1 MVAKITTPS
10 RILAALNYNE
20 NKVKLGKAKCIHA
33 NGFLQELKDLSF
45 TQKLNGFERLNQ
57 RNERAKT
64 KTLHISLN
72 FDPSEKISIG
82 KLNSIA
88 DAYIKGIGFD
98 NQPYLVYQHHDAGHP
113 HIHIVTTTIREDG
126 SRINTHNIGRNQSE
140 KTRKELEVSF
150 NLVKASDKQRQSIQ
164 QLTPVNSKMLY
175 GKTETRNA
183 INCAVNNVLK
193 NYLFCSLPEFNAIL
207 QQFNII
213 ADRGSEDSR
222 MYKNR
227 GLHYRILDSAGNK
240 MGVPIKASLLS
251 ENPGLKNLEKVFEK
265 NKELIDRFKQPLRQ
279 TIDEVL
285 SKNPGSL
292 NELVER
298 LTQKDILTVL
308 RKSVDGRVYGITFV
322 DQRNKTVFNG
332 SDIGKAYSAAHLQNR
347 LAKIATK
354 SIKRVPAHADD
365 QPLPEIKE
373 NLIELLLQP
382 EQEFNVQPGGLIKK
396 KRKRKRKYL
405 GL

>member
-1 MVAKITTPS
+1 MVAKITTPT
-10 RILAALNYNE
+10 RLLAALNYNE
-20 NKVKLGKAKCIHA
+20 NKVKQGKAKCIHA

-45 TQKLNGFERLNQ
+45 SQKLNGFERLNQ

-72 FDPSEKISIG
+72 FDPSEKLPIS
-82 KLNSIA
+82 KLNSLA

-150 NLVKASDKQRQSIQ
+150 DLVKASNKQRQSIQ
-164 QLTPVNSKMLY
+164 PLTPVNSKILY

-207 QQFNII
+207 QQFNIC
-213 ADRGSEDSR
+213 ADRGSEDSK

-227 GLHYRILDSAGNK
+227 GLHYRILDAAGNK
-240 MGVPIKASLLS
+240 VGVPIKASLLS
-251 ENPGLKNLEKVFEK
+251 EKPGLKNLGKLFKK
-265 NKELIDRFKQPLRQ
+265 NKELIDRFKQPLRL

-285 SKNPGSL
+285 SQHPRSL

-332 SDIGKAYSAAHLQNR
+332 SDIGKAYSAAQLQNKW
-347 LAKIATK
+347 AKISTMSVKKEAHHTDTK
-354 SIKRVPAHADD
+354 
-365 QPLPEIKE
+365 PLPEIKE
-373 NLIELLLQP
+373 NLIGLLLQP
-382 EQEFNVQPGGLIKK
+382 EQEFNVIPGALLMK